1 VGEGLALFREVV
13 ATMGEMPFPG
23 FTDDPDL
30 VPWRV
35 AAEAVT
41 VVACARHGEG
51 AEGAD
56 LFEALMGKAPRL
68 VSEER
73 RAQDYPVTGMVL
85 LALGLWGLLRDALPR
100 EESVRLVVLA
110 DRFGYSRSFLDMRW
124 ERAVADADR
133 LAPGVLERVCEEY
146 GERRG
151 LALLDE
157 ARGVIARLA

>member
-1 VGEGLALFREVV
+1 VV
-13 ATMGEMPFPG
+13 ATMGDLPFPG
-23 FTDDPDL
+23 FTDDRDL

-41 VVACARHGEG
+41 LVSCARHGDG
-51 AEGAD
+51 AEGSD
-56 LFEALMGKAPRL
+56 LFDALMAKAPRL

-124 ERAVADADR
+124 ERAVADANR
-133 LAPGVLERVCEEY
+133 LAPGVLDRVCEEY